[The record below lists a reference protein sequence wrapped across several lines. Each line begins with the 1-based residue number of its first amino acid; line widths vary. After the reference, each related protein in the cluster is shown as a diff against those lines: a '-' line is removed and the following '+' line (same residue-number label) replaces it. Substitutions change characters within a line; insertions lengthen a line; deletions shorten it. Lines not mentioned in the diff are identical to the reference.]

1 MQRLSNPGKR
11 LPDKAGEPNFYKIS
25 SKYPLLELTPMEP
38 YHGGLQSS
46 PMSSGH
52 PPPPGMLHH
61 PFAYPPHASAQYGM
75 MYGDG
80 YHHGMS
86 PPGGMPHPS
95 PASSAG
101 GKGGQSQQQ
110 QLQQQ
115 YWPGQYAPNYPPNPY
130 GYYPYPHMMMGPPPP
145 PPQAIGAGGPGN
157 PYQGYYYPSFLP
169 SPLAASSPNGAAAF
183 GVAAEENSVK
193 VKVKEEKEAAVNTDE
208 TNGEK
213 SDNDNKVEE
222 AAKDDDAPPDEDEEE
237 KETVEI

>member
-11 LPDKAGEPNFYKIS
+11 LPDKASEPNFYEIS
-25 SKYPLLELTPMEP
+25 RKYPLPELTPMEP

-46 PMSSGH
+46 PMSNGH

-61 PFAYPPHASAQYGM
+61 PFAYPPAQYGM
-75 MYGDG
+75 MYGGG
-80 YHHGMS
+80 YHYDLTL
-86 PPGGMPHPS
+86 PGGMPPPS
-95 PASSAG
+95 PASSAD
-101 GKGGQSQQQ
+101 GKGFQSQQ
-110 QLQQQ
+110 QQQ

-145 PPQAIGAGGPGN
+145 QAMGAGGPGN
-157 PYQGYYYPSFLP
+157 PYQGYYFPSFLP

-193 VKVKEEKEAAVNTDE
+193 VKEEEEEERAAVNTDE
-208 TNGEK
+208 MNGEN

-222 AAKDDDAPPDEDEEE
+222 AKHNDAPPDEDEEE